1 MGKLRPN
8 TSVGTIE
15 GKVGELVFAH
25 RADGRVIVRKAP
37 VRTEPFTAAER
48 DNQRRFARAVAYARR
63 VKADAG
69 RYAPYQQ
76 AAKAMRKRACDLAI
90 ADFLNPPEIND
101 VDLSGYTGKPG
112 ETIRIKAI
120 DDFEIQSV
128 AVTISQLDGQELE
141 SGNALAQP
149 PVKGAPADWLYQT
162 QAAVAPQTV
171 AVRVTAEDR
180 AGNRTNK
187 LVHHCVTA

>member
-1 MGKLRPN
+1 
-8 TSVGTIE
+8 
-15 GKVGELVFAH
+15 
-25 RADGRVIVRKAP
+25 
-37 VRTEPFTAAER
+37 
-48 DNQRRFARAVAYARR
+48 
-63 VKADAG
+63 VKADAA

-76 AAKAMRKRACDLAI
+76 AAKAARKRACDLAI

-101 VDLSGYTGKPG
+101 VDLSGYTGKAG
-112 ETIRIKAI
+112 EKIRVKAI
-120 DDFEIQSV
+120 DDFEVQSV
-128 AVTISQLDGQELE
+128 SVTISQLDGQELE

-149 PVKGAPADWLYQT
+149 SVKGEPADWVYQT

-171 AVRVTAEDR
+171 AVRVTVEDR